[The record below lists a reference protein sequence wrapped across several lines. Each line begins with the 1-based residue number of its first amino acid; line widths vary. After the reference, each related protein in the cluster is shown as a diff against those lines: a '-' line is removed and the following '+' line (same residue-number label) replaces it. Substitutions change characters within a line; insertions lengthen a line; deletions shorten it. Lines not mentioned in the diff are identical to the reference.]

1 MKIAAKPFNDEYAPQ
16 VMGIFNHYIENS
28 FAAFPEQPL
37 PVEAFA
43 MMKHMSKDMPAHV
56 LVDEDDGGKCVGFG
70 FLKAY
75 NPMPAF
81 RKTAAITYFIDRNCT
96 GKGLGRNLLSI
107 LEGEARKKGITAILA
122 EISSENPGSLRFHG
136 ANGFRECGRF
146 TGIGVKKG
154 KTFDVI
160 WMQKIL
166 AD

>member
-1 MKIAAKPFNDEYAPQ
+1 MKSAARPFSDEYAPQ
-16 VMGIFNHYIENS
+16 VMGIFNYYIENS

-37 PVEAFA
+37 PVEAFG
-43 MMKHMSKDMPAHV
+43 MMKNMSKDLPARV
-56 LVDEDDGGKCVGFG
+56 LVDEDDGGRCIGFG

-81 RKTAAITYFIDRNCT
+81 RKTAAITCFIDRDCT

-107 LEGEARKKGITAILA
+107 LEAEAREKGITSILA

-146 TGIGVKKG
+146 AGIGMKKG

-166 AD
+166 AG